1 MNAKVLE
8 MIRRVTRKFTVA
20 LGTLLQE
27 VEGNVAQAT
36 LPGFATPAKGLVMQ
50 LPRQIGNP
58 HLIHVGSDVK
68 LGPNSVLR
76 ALDKLPGSWLEHPEG
91 EHVSQTFTP
100 ELRIGDRVTATGM
113 LQVIAHERIIIEDDV
128 MFATNVFVCDGLHGF
143 ERGDVPYKY
152 QGIFR
157 IAPIHIGRGSWL
169 GQNVVVLPGVTIGEC
184 AIVGANS
191 VVTKDVPAHAVAVGS
206 PARVTR
212 RWNAATE
219 TWQAVT
225 DSVTDTE
232 FEPTSHATLT
242 TE

>member
-1 MNAKVLE
+1 
-8 MIRRVTRKFTVA
+8 MIKRVTRKLAVV
-20 LGTLLQE
+20 LGTALQE
-27 VEGNVAQAT
+27 AESAVAQAT
-36 LPGFATPAKGLVMQ
+36 LPRFATPAKGLVVQ

-58 HLIHVGSDVK
+58 QLIHIGENVK

-76 ALDKLPGSWLEHPEG
+76 ALEQVPGSWLEHPTG
-91 EHVSQTFTP
+91 DHMSQTFSP

-113 LQVIAHERIIIEDDV
+113 LQVIAHERIVIEDDV
-128 MFATNVFVCDGLHGF
+128 MFATNVFICDGLHGF

-157 IAPIHIGRGSWL
+157 VAPIRIGRGSWL
-169 GQNVVVLPGVTIGEC
+169 GQNVVVLPGVTIGAC

-191 VVTKDVPAHAVAVGS
+191 VVTKDVPAHTIAVGS
-206 PARVTR
+206 PAKVTR
-212 RWNAATE
+212 RWNPTTE

-225 DSVTDTE
+225 NAESN
-232 FEPTSHATLT
+232 PNLHATLT

>member
-1 MNAKVLE
+1 
-8 MIRRVTRKFTVA
+8 MIKRITRKLAVV
-20 LGTLLQE
+20 LGTWLQE
-27 VEGNVAQAT
+27 AEGTIAQAT
-36 LPGFATPAKGLVMQ
+36 LPRFATPATGLVMQ
-50 LPRQIGNP
+50 TPRQLGNP
-58 HLIHVGSDVK
+58 QLIHLGSDVK

-76 ALDKLPGSWLEHPEG
+76 ALDKLPGSWLEHPTG
-91 EHVSQTFTP
+91 EHVSQTFAP
-100 ELRIGDRVTATGM
+100 ELRIGDRVTATGL
-113 LQVIAHERIIIEDDV
+113 LQVIAHESIIIEDDV

-152 QGIFR
+152 QGISR
-157 IAPIHIGRGSWL
+157 IAPIRIGRGSWL

-191 VVTKDVPAHAVAVGS
+191 VVTKDVPAHSVAVGS

-225 DSVTDTE
+225 AAPPDT
-232 FEPTSHATLT
+232 TSHATLAS
-242 TE
+242 E

>member
-1 MNAKVLE
+1 
-8 MIRRVTRKFTVA
+8 MIERVTRKLAVV
-20 LGTLLQE
+20 LGKMLHE
-27 VEGNVAQAT
+27 AENAVAQAT
-36 LPGFATPAKGLVMQ
+36 LPRFATPAEGLVIQ
-50 LPRQIGNP
+50 SPRQIGNP
-58 HLIHVGSDVK
+58 HLIHLGSDVK

-76 ALDKLPGSWLEHPEG
+76 ALQKLPGSWLEHPEG
-91 EHVSQTFTP
+91 EHVTQTFTP
-100 ELRIGDRVTATGM
+100 ELRIGDRVTATGL

-157 IAPIHIGRGSWL
+157 IAPIHIGQGSWL

-191 VVTKDVPAHAVAVGS
+191 VVSKDVPAHSVAVGA
-206 PARVTR
+206 PAKVTR
-212 RWNAATE
+212 RWDHASE
-219 TWQAVT
+219 SWQ
-225 DSVTDTE
+225 SVTGTE
-232 FEPTSHATLT
+232 FDTTSHATLT